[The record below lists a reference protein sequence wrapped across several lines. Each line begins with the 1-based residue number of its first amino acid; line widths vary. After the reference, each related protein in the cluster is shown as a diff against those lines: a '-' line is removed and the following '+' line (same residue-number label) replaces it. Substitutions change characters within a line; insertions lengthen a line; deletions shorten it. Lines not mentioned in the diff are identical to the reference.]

1 MCPLTESPFC
11 LYLCVRITMSQWT
24 VWKITD
30 GSWETNFTELHHMAW
45 GHFLIFSKG
54 DVTEGTEISV
64 YLVCKY
70 SVTSQG
76 KKMGKEWSQLLMA
89 ASSWL
94 YSRKAAWSPSA
105 ASSFIQQD
113 LCVWM
118 HCLFYFGAKRLKTS
132 MLSYLKCFFW
142 CVLMKFRLE
151 VS

>member
-1 MCPLTESPFC
+1 MWSLIKLPFC
-11 LYLCVRITMSQWT
+11 LYLCVRAAMSQWT

-30 GSWETNFTELHHMAW
+30 EWGETNITKLHHMAW

-64 YLVCKY
+64 YLVCKN
-70 SVTSQG
+70 SITSWG
-76 KKMGKEWSQLLMA
+76 KMNKEWSELLMA

-94 YSRKAAWSPSA
+94 YSLETASSPSA

-113 LCVWM
+113 LCAWV
-118 HCLFYFGAKRLKTS
+118 HCLFCFGAKRLKTS
-132 MLSYLKCFFW
+132 MLSYLKCFFGYM
-142 CVLMKFRLE
+142 LIKLRLE